1 MGLDFDLYISVDPA
15 TGSSSL
21 PAWSAWLVRD
31 DATVYVGSWQLRVRG
46 RDHWSRMQSIASG
59 LPGQIASQLGRDVLA
74 SPIHLVIEGLPPTL
88 SGLLG
93 NGKGFANAASIH
105 LHHAVAVIASC
116 LPFASVTELPVQRW
130 KSLLKHM
137 ECAESYNKTDLND
150 SAIIGLAYLCAE
162 GFMLPEKDKAFIDRL
177 HEMSLKYDTLRD
189 YWSPWSKHI
198 NKAGAKNT
206 KRRAK
211 ERKEM

>member
-1 MGLDFDLYISVDPA
+1 MRDVDFLISVDPA

-21 PAWSAWLVRD
+21 PAWSAWVTSD
-31 DATVYVGSWQLRVRG
+31 TATEYLGSWQLRVKG
-46 RDHWSRMQSIASG
+46 RDHWSRMQAIAMG
-59 LPGQIASQLGRDVLA
+59 LPGQIINIFGQEVTDNA
-74 SPIHLVIEGLPPTL
+74 PHLVIEGLPPTL

-130 KSLLKHM
+130 KSFLKHM
-137 ECAESYNKTDLND
+137 ECDSRYVKSDLND

-162 GFMLPEKDKAFIDRL
+162 GYVRPTQSVNFQQQILLMGLDIA
-177 HEMSLKYDTLRD
+177 SLEAV
-189 YWSPWSKHI
+189 WAPWHKHI

-206 KRRAK
+206 KRKAK
-211 ERKEM
+211 EKT